1 AFPRSFRRTSSS
13 VSRRPIAPRLTWKRR
28 RSPVSPSPR
37 RESCS
42 ASRTC
47 RSTVSQPISNRCG
60 PATSRRAF
68 SPASPNSTPRRRRP
82 KEAGG
87 GLMPRLHVCSL
98 ALIGHTVAK
107 TGARSLLTL
116 LSPGTAVER
125 PAEIAPGRHL
135 YLAVSDIVA
144 PIPGQ
149 VLPQRTHLDDLL
161 AFVHAWDRADP
172 MVIHCYAG
180 VSRSTAAAFIAACA
194 LNPARN
200 ELAIARA
207 IRVASPT
214 ATPNARLVALADAAL
229 QRGGRMNAA
238 IMEIGRGEECFE

>member
-1 AFPRSFRRTSSS
+1 
-13 VSRRPIAPRLTWKRR
+13 
-28 RSPVSPSPR
+28 
-37 RESCS
+37 
-42 ASRTC
+42 
-47 RSTVSQPISNRCG
+47 
-60 PATSRRAF
+60 
-68 SPASPNSTPRRRRP
+68 
-82 KEAGG
+82 
-87 GLMPRLHVCSL
+87 MPRLHVCSL

-125 PAEIAPGRHL
+125 PAQIAPERHL

-149 VLPQRTHLDDLL
+149 VLPERTHLDDLL

-172 MVIHCYAG
+172 MVIHCFAG

-194 LNPARN
+194 LNPARD
-200 ELAIARA
+200 ELAVARA
-207 IRVASPT
+207 IRAASPT

-229 QRGGRMNAA
+229 ERGGRMSAA
-238 IMEIGRGEECFE
+238 IMAIGRGEECFEGTPFALELG